1 MDTGHK
7 LDAFSGKQISQVIRT
22 VNMSSLEGLRNFA
35 MIGLIATTGFRT
47 IEVVRANIKNLR
59 LNAGETCIIYSRQ
72 GECQVIRAFIC

>member
-35 MIGLIATTGFRT
+35 MIGLIASTGFRT

-59 LNAGETCIIYSRQ
+59 LNAGEP
-72 GECQVIRAFIC
+72 VLFIQDRGSVK